1 MIKQRKKITPFFIDE
16 RGEMS
21 FIINNDIKVSS
32 ILLITSKKG
41 AVRANHYHKKDG
53 HYSYMLSGRMEY
65 SWYDASSKNKKKKKM
80 LVREGDLIYTP
91 PMIAHA
97 MRFLENSSF
106 LTLDAKPRDKDKYEE
121 DLIRVRVI

>member
-1 MIKQRKKITPFFIDE
+1 MKKDIKKIIPFFTDQ

-21 FIINNDIKVSS
+21 YIIDGEAQINS

-41 AVRANHYHKKDG
+41 AIRANHYHKKDS
-53 HYSYMLSGRMEY
+53 HHAYMLSGKMEY
-65 SWYDASSKNKKKKKM
+65 TWYDLKSKNKRKKTIIVKAGN
-80 LVREGDLIYTP
+80 LVYTP

-106 LTLDAKPRDKDKYEE
+106 LALGAKQRGEGKYEE
-121 DLIRVRVI
+121 DLVRVKVV